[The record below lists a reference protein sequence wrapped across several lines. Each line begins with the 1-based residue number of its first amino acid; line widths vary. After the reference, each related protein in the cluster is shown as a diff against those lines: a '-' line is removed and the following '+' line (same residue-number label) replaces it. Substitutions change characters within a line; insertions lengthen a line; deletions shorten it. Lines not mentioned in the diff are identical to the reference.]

1 MARTQCCGIKKDG
14 TPCQGTALEQFGGL
28 CIAHG
33 PSPEQAHEWRSRGGK
48 NSAAA
53 VRFAK
58 NIAEP
63 VQELLELLK
72 ECRQM
77 VLDGTLSAADSNAI
91 SNNVKMALEAYR
103 CAEEVMEKER
113 VEAIRAAAAEHL
125 GVPANLDILEEADRI
140 YAQLERRRAEALVE
154 QGFARFTEPAGPGQP
169 PQVLLNKKGQTRF
182 GHLYFENRQQML
194 EGIEDTL
201 VQFQIDGPDVPEIPD
216 LPVFTNMLNG
226 LQRDIEYTQSL
237 MAQQSAEGPF
247 DPISGRAFTK
257 LPVGVTVS
265 PTRDDYHYCLND
277 PHEALAEQ
285 LEYIKEVHD
294 RIEETSE
301 MEEYKRRKAAQEKEE
316 RDRAYFEAR
325 LQAAG
330 QADKS

>member
-1 MARTQCCGIKKDG
+1 MSTTRCTGIRKDG
-14 TPCQGTALEQFGGL
+14 QPCQANGLEQYGGL

-33 PSPEQAHEWRSRGGK
+33 APPEQAREWRSLGGK

-58 NIAEP
+58 NIPEP
-63 VQELLELLK
+63 FQELLELLK
-72 ECRQM
+72 ECRQK

-91 SNNVKMALEAYR
+91 SNNVKMALEAYSR
-103 CAEEVMEKER
+103 ADEVMEKER
-113 VEAIRAAAAEHL
+113 ADEVRAAAAEHL
-125 GVPANLDILEEADRI
+125 GVPANLEVLEEADRI

-154 QGFARFTEPAGPGQP
+154 QGYARFTEPAGPGQP

-182 GHLYFENRQQML
+182 GHLYYESRQSLL
-194 EGIEDTL
+194 EKIEDNL
-201 VQFQIDGPDVPEIPD
+201 VEFQIDGPRLPEIPD
-216 LPVFTNMLNG
+216 LPVLTTMLND
-226 LQRDIEYTQSL
+226 LKVDIEDTQSL

-247 DPISGRAFTK
+247 DPMSGRAFTK
-257 LPVGVTVS
+257 LPACVTVS
-265 PTRDDYHYCLND
+265 PTRDNYHYCLDD

-301 MEEYKRRKAAQEKEE
+301 MEEYKRRLAKQEKEK

-325 LQAAG
+325 LKAAG
-330 QADKS
+330 EADKS

>member
-1 MARTQCCGIKKDG
+1 MSTTRCTGIRKDG
-14 TPCQGTALEQFGGL
+14 QPCQANGLEQYGGL
-28 CIAHG
+28 CLAHG
-33 PSPEQAHEWRSRGGK
+33 APSEQAREWRSLGGK

-58 NIAEP
+58 NIPEP
-63 VQELLELLK
+63 VKELLELLK

-77 VLDGTLSAADSNAI
+77 VLDGTLSAANSNAI
-91 SNNVKMALEAYR
+91 SNNVKMALEAYSR
-103 CAEEVMEKER
+103 ADEVMEKER
-113 VEAIRAAAAEHL
+113 ADEVRAAAAEHL

-154 QGFARFTEPAGPGQP
+154 QGFARFTAPAGPGQP

-182 GHLYFENRQQML
+182 GHLYFESRQKVL
-194 EGIEDTL
+194 EGIEDNL
-201 VQFQIDGPDVPEIPD
+201 VEFQIDGPRLREIPD
-216 LPVFTNMLNG
+216 LPVLTTMLND
-226 LQRDIEYTQSL
+226 LQLDIEYTQSQV
-237 MAQQSAEGPF
+237 AQQSAEGPF
-247 DPISGRAFTK
+247 DPLTGRAFTK
-257 LPVGVTVS
+257 LPACVKVS
-265 PTRDDYHYCLND
+265 PTRDNYHYCLDD

-285 LEYIKEVHD
+285 LDYIKDVHD

-301 MEEYKRRKAAQEKEE
+301 MEEYKRRKAAQEKEK

-325 LQAAG
+325 LKAAG

>member
-14 TPCQGTALEQFGGL
+14 TPCQGHALEQFGGL

-72 ECRQM
+72 ECRQK
-77 VLDGTLSAADSNAI
+77 VLDGELSAANSNAI
-91 SNNVKMALEAYR
+91 SNNVKMTLEAYNR
-103 CAEEVMEKER
+103 ADEVMEKER
-113 VEAIRAAAAEHL
+113 ADEVRAAAAEHL

-154 QGFARFTEPAGPGQP
+154 QGYARFTEPAGPGQP

-182 GHLYFENRQQML
+182 GHLYFENRQIFL
-194 EGIEDTL
+194 EKIDDNLIE
-201 VQFQIDGPDVPEIPD
+201 FQIDGPRLPEIPD
-216 LPVFTNMLNG
+216 LPVLTNMLNG
-226 LQRDIEYTQSL
+226 LKVDIEDTQSL

-247 DPISGRAFTK
+247 DPMSGRAFTK
-257 LPVGVTVS
+257 LPAGVMVS
-265 PTRDDYHYCLND
+265 PTRGHYHYCLDD

-301 MEEYKRRKAAQEKEE
+301 MEEYKRRKAAQEKEK
-316 RDRAYFEAR
+316 RDRAYFDAR
-325 LQAAG
+325 LKAAG

>member
-1 MARTQCCGIKKDG
+1 MRCTGIRKDG
-14 TPCQGTALEQFGGL
+14 QPCQGHALEQFGGL

-58 NIAEP
+58 NIPEP
-63 VQELLELLK
+63 VKELLELLK

-77 VLDGTLSAADSNAI
+77 VLDGTLSAAACNAI
-91 SNNVKMALEAYR
+91 SNNVKMALEAYSR
-103 CAEEVMEKER
+103 AEEVMEKER
-113 VEAIRAAAAEHL
+113 ADEVRAAAAEHL
-125 GVPANLDILEEADRI
+125 GVPANLEVLEEADRI

-226 LQRDIEYTQSL
+226 LKVDIEDTQSL
-237 MAQQSAEGPF
+237 MAQQSAEAPF

-257 LPVGVTVS
+257 LPACVMVS
-265 PTRDDYHYCLND
+265 PTRDNYHYCLDD
-277 PHEALAEQ
+277 PHEALTEQ
-285 LEYIKEVHD
+285 LEYIKEVHH

-301 MEEYKRRKAAQEKEE
+301 MEEYKRRLAAQEKEK

-330 QADKS
+330 EADKS

>member
-1 MARTQCCGIKKDG
+1 MAKTFCCGIKKDG

-58 NIAEP
+58 NIPEP
-63 VQELLELLK
+63 VKELLELLK
-72 ECRQM
+72 ECRQR

-91 SNNVKMALEAYR
+91 SNNVKMALEAYSR
-103 CAEEVMEKER
+103 AEEVMEKER
-113 VEAIRAAAAEHL
+113 AEEVRAAAAEHL
-125 GVPANLDILEEADRI
+125 GVPANLDVLEEADRI

-154 QGFARFTEPAGPGQP
+154 QGYARFTEPAGPGQP
-169 PQVLLNKKGQTRF
+169 PQVALNKKGQTRF
-182 GHLYFENRQQML
+182 GHLYFENRQIFL
-194 EGIEDTL
+194 EEIDDNLIE
-201 VQFQIDGPDVPEIPD
+201 FQIDGPRLREIPD
-216 LPVFTNMLNG
+216 LPVLTRMLNG
-226 LQRDIEYTQSL
+226 LKVDIEDTQSL

-247 DPISGRAFTK
+247 DPMTGRAFTK
-257 LPVGVTVS
+257 LPVGVMVS
-265 PTRDDYHYCLND
+265 PTRDNYHYCLDD

-301 MEEYKRRKAAQEKEE
+301 MEEYKRRKAAQEKEK
-316 RDRAYFEAR
+316 RDRAYFDAR
-325 LQAAG
+325 LKAAG
-330 QADKS
+330 EADKS

>member
-14 TPCQGTALEQFGGL
+14 TPCQGHALEQFGGL

-58 NIAEP
+58 NIPEP
-63 VQELLELLK
+63 VKELLELLK

-77 VLDGTLSAADSNAI
+77 VLDGTLSAAACNAI
-91 SNNVKMALEAYR
+91 SNNVKMALEAYSR
-103 CAEEVMEKER
+103 AEEVMEKER
-113 VEAIRAAAAEHL
+113 AEEVRAAAAEHL
-125 GVPANLDILEEADRI
+125 GVPANLDVLEEADRI

-182 GHLYFENRQQML
+182 GHLYYESRQKML

-201 VQFQIDGPDVPEIPD
+201 VEFQIDGPRLPEIPD
-216 LPVFTNMLNG
+216 LPILTTMLND
-226 LQRDIEYTQSL
+226 LKVDIEDTQSL
-237 MAQQSAEGPF
+237 MAQQSAEAPF

-257 LPVGVTVS
+257 LPACVKVS
-265 PTRDDYHYCLND
+265 PTRENYHYCLND

-285 LEYIKEVHD
+285 LDYIKDVHD

-316 RDRAYFEAR
+316 RDRAYFDAR
-325 LQAAG
+325 LKAAG

>member
-14 TPCQGTALEQFGGL
+14 TPCQGHALEQFGGL

-72 ECRQM
+72 ECRQK
-77 VLDGTLSAADSNAI
+77 VLDGDLSAANSNAI
-91 SNNVKMALEAYR
+91 SNNVKMALEAYS
-103 CAEEVMEKER
+103 
-113 VEAIRAAAAEHL
+113 RA
-125 GVPANLDILEEADRI
+125 EEADRI

-154 QGFARFTEPAGPGQP
+154 QGYARFTEPAGPGQP

-182 GHLYFENRQQML
+182 GHLYYESRQKML

-201 VQFQIDGPDVPEIPD
+201 VEFQIDGPRLPEIPD
-216 LPVFTNMLNG
+216 LPLLTMMLND
-226 LQRDIEYTQSL
+226 LQVDIEDTQSL

-247 DPISGRAFTK
+247 DPLTGRAFTK
-257 LPVGVTVS
+257 LPVGVMVS
-265 PTRDDYHYCLND
+265 PTRDNYHYCLDD

-285 LEYIKEVHD
+285 LEYIKEVH
-294 RIEETSE
+294 REIEDTSE
-301 MEEYKRRKAAQEKEE
+301 MEEYKRRKAAQEKKE
-316 RDRAYFEAR
+316 RDRAYFDAR
-325 LQAAG
+325 LKAAG
-330 QADKS
+330 EADKS

>member
-1 MARTQCCGIKKDG
+1 MSTTRCTGIRKDG
-14 TPCQGTALEQFGGL
+14 QPCQANGLEQYGGL
-28 CIAHG
+28 CLAHG
-33 PSPEQAHEWRSRGGK
+33 APPEQAREWRSLGGK

-53 VRFAK
+53 VRFAN
-58 NIAEP
+58 NIPEP
-63 VQELLELLK
+63 VKELLELLK

-77 VLDGTLSAADSNAI
+77 VLDGTLSAAACNAI
-91 SNNVKMALEAYR
+91 SNNVKMALEAYSR
-103 CAEEVMEKER
+103 ADEVMEKER

-125 GVPANLDILEEADRI
+125 GVPANLDVLEEADRI

-182 GHLYFENRQQML
+182 GHLYFESRQQML

-226 LQRDIEYTQSL
+226 LKVDIEDTQSL
-237 MAQQSAEGPF
+237 MAQQSAEAPF
-247 DPISGRAFTK
+247 DPISGRPFTK
-257 LPVGVTVS
+257 LPACVTVS

-285 LEYIKEVHD
+285 LEYIKEVHH

-301 MEEYKRRKAAQEKEE
+301 MEEYKRRLAAQEKEE
-316 RDRAYFEAR
+316 RDKAWFAAR

-330 QADKS
+330 RADNS

>member
-1 MARTQCCGIKKDG
+1 MSTTRCTGIRKDG
-14 TPCQGTALEQFGGL
+14 QPCQANGLEQYGGL
-28 CIAHG
+28 CLAHG
-33 PSPEQAHEWRSRGGK
+33 APSEQAREWRSLGGK

-58 NIAEP
+58 NIPEP
-63 VQELLELLK
+63 VKELLELLK

-77 VLDGTLSAADSNAI
+77 VLDGTLSAAACNAI

-103 CAEEVMEKER
+103 RAEEVMEKER
-113 VEAIRAAAAEHL
+113 AEEVRAAAAEHL
-125 GVPANLDILEEADRI
+125 GVPANLDVLEEADRI

-154 QGFARFTEPAGPGQP
+154 QGYARFTAPAGPGQP

-216 LPVFTNMLNG
+216 LPVFTNMLND
-226 LQRDIEYTQSL
+226 LQLGIEETQSQ
-237 MAQQSAEGPF
+237 MAQQSAEAPF
-247 DPISGRAFTK
+247 DPLTGRAFTR
-257 LPVGVTVS
+257 LPACVTVS

-285 LEYIKEVHD
+285 LEYIEEVHH
-294 RIEETSE
+294 RIKETSE
-301 MEEYKRRKAAQEKEE
+301 MEEYKRRKAAQEKKE
-316 RDRAYFEAR
+316 RDRAYFDAR
-325 LQAAG
+325 LKAAG